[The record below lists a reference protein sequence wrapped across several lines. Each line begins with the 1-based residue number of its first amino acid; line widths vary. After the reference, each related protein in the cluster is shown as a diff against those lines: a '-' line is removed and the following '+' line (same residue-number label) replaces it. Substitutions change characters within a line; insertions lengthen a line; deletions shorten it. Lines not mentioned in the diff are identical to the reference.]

1 MIRLNVSL
9 LILAAAGQAAWAQQ
23 QAKPPIISPDV
34 QPDRRVIFRL
44 QSPNA
49 KEVLLSRE
57 GAKAVPMQKDQN
69 GLWTITTEPLEPD
82 LYGYS
87 FHVDG
92 VSILDPENVDIKPNL
107 LHIQSVVHV
116 PGASPLP
123 WEMTSVPHGE
133 VHHHFY
139 KSAIVGDNR
148 DYYVYTPPGY
158 DPKGSTL
165 YPVLYLL
172 HGYSDD
178 ASGWTAVGKANLIL
192 DNLIAA
198 GKAKPM
204 IIVMPLGYGAPE
216 IVAKNGPGFRGPDV
230 RQRNMDRFR
239 DALLKEVL
247 PACERDYRVAADR
260 ESRAIA
266 GLSMGGAETLYT
278 GLNAVDRFAY
288 VGAFSAGGLG
298 DGFAAAFPSIDS
310 GINSKLKV
318 LWISCGR
325 EDRLFATNEKLVNW
339 LGSKGL
345 KASLHE
351 TEGAHTWMVWRR
363 NLADFTGLIF
373 RGQPAETAAAR
384 P

>member
-1 MIRLNVSL
+1 VIRSKVFL
-9 LILAAAGQAAWAQQ
+9 LVLVAAAQVAWAQQ
-23 QAKPPIISPDV
+23 QQKPPIISPDV
-34 QPDRRVIFRL
+34 QPDRRVTFRL
-44 QSPNA
+44 EAPNA
-49 KEVLLSRE
+49 KAVLLNRE
-57 GAKAVPMQKDQN
+57 GAKAVPMQKDQS
-69 GLWTITTEPLEPD
+69 GLWTVTTEPLEPD

-87 FHVDG
+87 FTVDG
-92 VSILDPENVDIKPNL
+92 VNILDPENVHIKPNL
-107 LHIQSVVHV
+107 LHIQSIVHV
-116 PGASPLP
+116 PGNSPLP

-158 DPKGSTL
+158 DPNGSTM

-216 IVAKNGPGFRGPDV
+216 IVAKNGPGFRGPDL

-247 PACERDYRVAADR
+247 PACEKDYKVSKDR

-278 GLNAVDRFAY
+278 GLNATDRFAY
-288 VGAFSAGGLG
+288 VGAFSSGGLG
-298 DGFAAAFPSIDS
+298 DDPAAAFPSMDS
-310 GINSKLKV
+310 SLNSKLKV
-318 LWISCGR
+318 FWISCGR
-325 EDRLFATNEKLVNW
+325 EDRLFAPNQKLVGW
-339 LGSKGL
+339 LNSKGV
-345 KASLHE
+345 KVSLHE
-351 TEGAHTWMVWRR
+351 TSGMHTWMVWRR
-363 NLADFTGLIF
+363 NLTDFASLIF
-373 RGQPAETAAAR
+373 RDQPAAAGTATR
-384 P
+384 

>member
-1 MIRLNVSL
+1 VIRPSIFL
-9 LILAAAGQAAWAQQ
+9 LVLAAAPAIWAQQ
-23 QAKPPIISPDV
+23 QKKPPVISPDV
-34 QPDRRVIFRL
+34 QPDRRVTFRL
-44 QSPNA
+44 EAPNA
-49 KEVLLSRE
+49 KAVLLNRE
-57 GAKAVPMQKDQN
+57 GAKAIPMQKDES
-69 GLWTITTEPLEPD
+69 GLWTVTTEPLEPD

-87 FHVDG
+87 FTVDG
-92 VSILDPENVDIKPNL
+92 VNILDPQNVEIKPNL

-123 WEMTSVPHGE
+123 WEMTGVPHGE
-133 VHHHFY
+133 VHHRFY
-139 KSAIVGDNR
+139 KSAIIGDNR
-148 DYYVYTPPGY
+148 DYDVYTPPGY
-158 DPKGSTL
+158 DPKGSIL

-216 IVAKNGPGFRGPDV
+216 IVAKNGPGSRDPV
-230 RQRNMDRFR
+230 LRRRNMDRFR
-239 DALLKEVL
+239 DTLFNEVI
-247 PACERDYRVAADR
+247 PACERDYRVSKDR

-278 GLNAVDRFAY
+278 GLNATDRFAY
-288 VGAFSAGGLG
+288 IGAFSAGGLG
-298 DGFAAAFPSIDS
+298 DDLAASFPSIDS
-310 GINSKLKV
+310 SVNSKLKV

-325 EDRLFATNEKLVNW
+325 EDRLFAPNQKLVSW
-339 LGSKGL
+339 LNSKGV

-351 TEGAHTWMVWRR
+351 TSGMHTWMVWRR
-363 NLADFTGLIF
+363 NLVDFSGLIF
-373 RGQPAETAAAR
+373 GGQAAGENPATR
-384 P
+384 